1 MKIDFEFQTEY
12 GLFRDALHLDDNHNL
27 SEDVIAEMKRQRVDN
42 WLAIITAPEPETP
55 VIEPVIENN
64 YIEIDGVRYVKV
76 VDNG

>member
-12 GLFRDALHLDDNHNL
+12 GLFRDALHLDDDHNL

-55 VIEPVIENN
+55 VIEPVTENN
-64 YIEIDGVRYVKV
+64 YIEVDGVRYVKV